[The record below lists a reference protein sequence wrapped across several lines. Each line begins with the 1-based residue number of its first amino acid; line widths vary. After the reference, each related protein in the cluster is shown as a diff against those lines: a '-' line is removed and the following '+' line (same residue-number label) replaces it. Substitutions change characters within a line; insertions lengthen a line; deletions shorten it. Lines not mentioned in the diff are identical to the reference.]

1 MDNAGGGP
9 HLFVMDAAQTNRPL
23 LAGQQGWRAPPTAGG
38 VIGAAVL
45 VGATLVAGHAL
56 QNVLPRASLS
66 LIFLVAVLLSALTSG
81 FWTGLL
87 AALLAFFGYNFFF
100 VEPLHT
106 FSVAR
111 PEDALAL
118 AVFLIVAAMTGLLA
132 GGVRGE
138 ANAARER
145 ADALELL
152 CAYSA
157 ELSAA
162 NSDAAI
168 EAALLRHLAN
178 ASGGPVVT
186 LKDDGAQLRLVAASP
201 PGQTIDPA
209 DLLAADW
216 VSRRA
221 QALPATATGWSGN
234 SFSFHPLKRGAAV
247 VSVYGVVEDPDDGE
261 AAQIAETMLRQGEIA
276 LERVAFAR
284 DAEDA
289 RAMAEQERIRSAL
302 ISSISHDLRTP
313 LATILGSV
321 TSLRELGEA
330 MPAEARADL
339 LLAIE
344 EETGRLARFVSNL
357 LAMTRLEAGLDI
369 RRECVDAAD
378 VARAAV
384 KRARQSFPASKIL
397 LEGGAGPLLLYADAD
412 LLEQAL
418 FNLIDNAVKFSGADA
433 PIRVAV
439 STGPGMVEFAVT
451 DEGPGVP
458 AQELDHIFEKFYRV
472 GRSGVGGA
480 GLGLAICRGVVTA
493 LGGEIRAESPVANGR
508 GARMRMTLPGV
519 EAARGEAQRGA
530 AQ

>member
-1 MDNAGGGP
+1 
-9 HLFVMDAAQTNRPL
+9 MDAAQSHRPI
-23 LAGQQGWRAPPTAGG
+23 LARQQGWRAPPTAAG
-38 VIGAAVL
+38 IAGALLL
-45 VGATLVAGHAL
+45 VGMTLAAGHAL
-56 QNVLPRASLS
+56 ESILPSASLS
-66 LIFLVAVLLSALTSG
+66 LVFLVAVLLSAIISG

-87 AALLAFFGYNFFF
+87 AAFLAFFGYNFFF

-106 FSVAR
+106 FSVER
-111 PEDALAL
+111 PEDTLAL
-118 AVFLIVAAMTGLLA
+118 AVFLIVASITGLLA

-138 ANAARER
+138 ADAEHER

-152 CAYSA
+152 TSYSA

-178 ASGGPVVT
+178 ATNRPVVE
-186 LKDDGAQLRLVAASP
+186 LKDDGAQIELVNSSP
-201 PGQTIDPA
+201 PGLTIDPA

-221 QALPATATGWSGN
+221 QAWPATATGWSGG
-234 SFSFHPLKRGAAV
+234 SFSFYPLKRGASV
-247 VSVYGVVEDPDDGE
+247 VAIYGVVVRHEDSQG
-261 AAQIAETMLRQGEIA
+261 AQILETMLRQGEIA

-284 DAEDA
+284 EAEDA

-313 LATILGSV
+313 LSTILGSV

-357 LAMTRLEAGLDI
+357 LAMTRLEAGLAIKCDCI
-369 RRECVDAAD
+369 DAGD

-384 KRARQSFPASKIL
+384 KRARQSFPARRIL
-397 LEGGAGPLLLYADAD
+397 LEAVPEALLLFADAD
-412 LLEQAL
+412 LLDQAL
-418 FNLIDNAVKFSGADA
+418 FNLIDNAVKFSPPEA
-433 PIRVAV
+433 PVRVSV
-439 STGPGMVEFAVT
+439 SKGPKTIEFAVT

-458 AQELDHIFEKFYRV
+458 TQDLEHIFEKFYRV
-472 GRSGVGGA
+472 DRRGPGGT

-493 LGGEIRAESPVANGR
+493 LGGEIRAESPIADGH
-508 GARMRMTLPGV
+508 GARMRMTLPGGD
-519 EAARGEAQRGA
+519 AR
-530 AQ
+530 

>member
-1 MDNAGGGP
+1 MDNEGGAP
-9 HLFVMDAAQTNRPL
+9 HLLVMDAAQTNRPFF
-23 LAGQQGWRAPPTAGG
+23 AGQQGWRAPPTA
-38 VIGAAVL
+38 VGALGALLL
-45 VGATLVAGHAL
+45 VGAALVAGHAL
-56 QNVLPRASLS
+56 QNVLPPASLS
-66 LIFLVAVLLSALTSG
+66 LVFLVAVLLSAITSG
-81 FWTGLL
+81 FWTGLI

-118 AVFLIVAAMTGLLA
+118 AVFLIVAAITGLLA

-162 NSDAAI
+162 NSDATI
-168 EAALLRHLAN
+168 EAALLGHLSN
-178 ASGGPVVT
+178 ASGGPVVE
-186 LKDDGAQLRLVAASP
+186 LKDDGAQLKLVASTP

-221 QALPATATGWSGN
+221 QALPATASGWSGN
-234 SFSFHPLKRGAAV
+234 SFSFHPLKRGASV
-247 VSVYGVVEDPDDGE
+247 VAVYGVVNDPEDGE
-261 AAQIAETMLRQGEIA
+261 SAQIVETMLRQGEIA
-276 LERVAFAR
+276 LERVTFAR

-289 RAMAEQERIRSAL
+289 RAMADQERIRSAL

-369 RRECVDAAD
+369 EREWIDAGD
-378 VARAAV
+378 VAGAAV
-384 KRARQSFPASKIL
+384 KRARQSFPASKIM
-397 LEGGAGPLLLYADAD
+397 LEAGPEALLLFADAD

-418 FNLIDNAVKFSGADA
+418 FNLIDNAVKFSAPDT

-439 STGPGMVEFAVT
+439 SKGPDTIEFAVT

-472 GRSGVGGA
+472 GRNGAGGA

-508 GARMRMTLPGV
+508 GARMRVTLP
-519 EAARGEAQRGA
+519 RGEER
-530 AQ
+530 

>member
-1 MDNAGGGP
+1 M
-9 HLFVMDAAQTNRPL
+9 
-23 LAGQQGWRAPPTAGG
+23 LARQQGWRAPPTAAG
-38 VIGAAVL
+38 ILGALLL
-45 VGATLVAGHAL
+45 VGCTLIAGHAL
-56 QNVLPRASLS
+56 QNAFPRASLP
-66 LIFLVAVLLSALTSG
+66 LIFLVAVLLSAIVSG
-81 FWTGLL
+81 FWTGLV
-87 AALLAFFGYNFFF
+87 AALLAFFGYDFFF

-111 PEDALAL
+111 PEDAVAL
-118 AVFLIVAAMTGLLA
+118 AVFLIVAAITGLLA

-138 ANAARER
+138 ADAEHER
-145 ADALELL
+145 ADTLELL
-152 CAYSA
+152 SAYSA

-162 NSDAAI
+162 NSDDAI

-178 ASGGPVVT
+178 ASGRPVVE
-186 LKDDGAQLRLVAASP
+186 LKDHGAQLELVASSP
-201 PGQTIDPA
+201 PGQTLDPA

-221 QALPATATGWSGN
+221 QAWSATANGWSGS
-234 SFSFHPLKRGAAV
+234 SFSFHPLKRGA
-247 VSVYGVVEDPDDGE
+247 SVAAIYGVVDRREDGQS
-261 AAQIAETMLRQGEIA
+261 AQIVDTMLRQGEIA

-284 DAEDA
+284 DAEEA
-289 RAMAEQERIRSAL
+289 RAVAEQERIRSAL

-369 RRECVDAAD
+369 KRECIDAGD

-384 KRARQSFPASKIL
+384 KRARKSFPASEITL
-397 LEGGAGPLLLYADAD
+397 DADPEALLLSADAD

-418 FNLIDNAVKFSGADA
+418 FNLIDNAVKFSSPEAA
-433 PIRVAV
+433 IRVAV
-439 STGPGMVEFAVT
+439 TQVPEAIEFTVT
-451 DEGPGVP
+451 DDGPGVP
-458 AQELDHIFEKFYRV
+458 PQDLDHIFEKFYRV

-508 GARMRMTLPGV
+508 GARMRMTLPRGG
-519 EAARGEAQRGA
+519 AR
-530 AQ
+530 

>member
-1 MDNAGGGP
+1 M
-9 HLFVMDAAQTNRPL
+9 L
-23 LAGQQGWRAPPTAGG
+23 
-38 VIGAAVL
+38 L
-45 VGATLVAGHAL
+45 VGAALLAGHAL
-56 QNVLPRASLS
+56 QSALPSASLS
-66 LIFLVAVLLSALTSG
+66 LILLVAVLLSAITSG
-81 FWTGLL
+81 FWTGLI
-87 AALLAFFGYNFFF
+87 AAFLAFFGYDFFF

-111 PEDALAL
+111 PEDALTL

-145 ADALELL
+145 ADALEVLS
-152 CAYSA
+152 AYSA

-168 EAALLRHLAN
+168 EDALLRHLSN
-178 ASGGPVVT
+178 ASGGPVVE
-186 LKDDGAQLRLVAASP
+186 LKEDGAKLKLIASSP
-201 PGQTIDPA
+201 PGMTIDPA

-221 QALPATATGWSGN
+221 QAWPATASGWSGN
-234 SFSFHPLKRGAAV
+234 NFSFHPLTRGASV
-247 VSVYGVVEDPDDGE
+247 VAVYGVVDDPEDGE
-261 AAQIAETMLRQGEIA
+261 GVRIVETMLRQAGIA
-276 LERVAFAR
+276 LERVTFAR

-289 RAMAEQERIRSAL
+289 RAIAEQERIRSAL

-369 RRECVDAAD
+369 KREWIDAGD
-378 VARAAV
+378 VAGAAV
-384 KRARQSFPASKIL
+384 KRARQSFPASQIV
-397 LEGGAGPLLLYADAD
+397 LEAGPEALLLFADAD

-418 FNLIDNAVKFSGADA
+418 FNLIDNAVKFSASDA
-433 PIRVAV
+433 PVRVAV
-439 STGPGMVEFAVT
+439 SNGPKTVEFAVT
-451 DEGPGVP
+451 DDGPGVP
-458 AQELDHIFEKFYRV
+458 AQELDHIFEKFYRFS
-472 GRSGVGGA
+472 RSGIGGA

-493 LGGEIRAESPVANGR
+493 LGGAIRAESPVANGR
-508 GARMRMTLPGV
+508 GARIRMTLP
-519 EAARGEAQRGA
+519 RGEAPGEPSR
-530 AQ
+530 

>member
-1 MDNAGGGP
+1 MDNEGGAP
-9 HLFVMDAAQTNRPL
+9 HLSVMDVAQSNRPIL
-23 LAGQQGWRAPPTAGG
+23 GRPQDWRAPP
-38 VIGAAVL
+38 GAAGILGALLL
-45 VGATLVAGHAL
+45 VGAVLVAGHAL

-66 LIFLVAVLLSALTSG
+66 LIFLVAVLLSAITSG
-81 FWTGLL
+81 FWTGFI

-111 PEDALAL
+111 PEDAVAL
-118 AVFLIVAAMTGLLA
+118 AVFLIVAAITGLLA

-138 ANAARER
+138 ANAAHER

-152 CAYSA
+152 SAYSA

-168 EAALLRHLAN
+168 EAALLRHLST
-178 ASGGPVVT
+178 ASRGPVVE
-186 LKDDGAQLRLVAASP
+186 LKDDGAQLKLVAASP

-216 VSRRA
+216 VSRRS
-221 QALPATATGWSGN
+221 QAWPATANGWSGS
-234 SFSFHPLKRGAAV
+234 SFSFHPLKRGASV
-247 VSVYGVVEDPDDGE
+247 VAVYGVVDNNEDGE
-261 AAQIAETMLRQGEIA
+261 GAQIVETMLRQGEIA

-339 LLAIE
+339 LVAIE

-369 RRECVDAAD
+369 KGEWIDAGD
-378 VARAAV
+378 VAGAAV
-384 KRARQSFPASKIL
+384 KRARQSFPASQIV
-397 LEGGAGPLLLYADAD
+397 LEAGPEALLLFADAD

-418 FNLIDNAVKFSGADA
+418 FNLIDNAVKFSPREA
-433 PIRVAV
+433 PIRVVV
-439 STGPGMVEFAVT
+439 SMGPDIIEFDVT

-458 AQELDHIFEKFYRV
+458 AQDLDNIFEKFYRV
-472 GRSGVGGA
+472 GRSGISGA

-508 GARMRMTLPGV
+508 GARMRMTLPRKD
-519 EAARGEAQRGA
+519 AP
-530 AQ
+530 

>member
-1 MDNAGGGP
+1 MKAGR
-9 HLFVMDAAQTNRPL
+9 LTSRAMDAAQSNRSI
-23 LAGQQGWRAPPTAGG
+23 LAMQQGWRAPPSAAGI
-38 VIGAAVL
+38 IGALLL
-45 VGATLVAGHAL
+45 VGAALVAGQAL
-56 QNVLPRASLS
+56 ENVLPRASLS
-66 LIFLVAVLLSALTSG
+66 LIFLVAVLLSAITSG
-81 FWTGLL
+81 FWTGLI

-111 PEDALAL
+111 PEDAMAL
-118 AVFLIVAAMTGLLA
+118 AIFLIVAAITGLLA

-138 ANAARER
+138 ADAARKR
-145 ADALELL
+145 ADALGLL
-152 CAYSA
+152 SAYSA
-157 ELSAA
+157 DLSAA

-168 EAALLRHLAN
+168 ETALLRHLSN
-178 ASGGPVVT
+178 ASSGPVVE
-186 LKDDGAQLRLVAASP
+186 LKDDGAQLKLVASSP

-221 QALPATATGWSGN
+221 QAWPATASGWSG
-234 SFSFHPLKRGAAV
+234 SAFSFHPLKRGASV
-247 VSVYGVVEDPDDGE
+247 VAVYGVVGDHEDGE
-261 AAQIAETMLRQGEIA
+261 GAQIVETMLMQAETA
-276 LERVAFAR
+276 LERVTFAR

-369 RRECVDAAD
+369 KRERIDAGD
-378 VARAAV
+378 VVGAAV
-384 KRARQSFPASKIL
+384 KRAGQSFPASKIG
-397 LEGGAGPLLLYADAD
+397 LEVGPEALMLFADAD

-418 FNLIDNAVKFSGADA
+418 FNLIDNAVKFSPPDS

-439 STGPGMVEFAVT
+439 SKGPETIEFAVT

-458 AQELDHIFEKFYRV
+458 AQELDHIFEKFYRI
-472 GRSGVGGA
+472 GQSGVGGA
-480 GLGLAICRGVVTA
+480 GLGLAICRSVVTA
-493 LGGEIRAESPVANGR
+493 LGGEIRTESPVANGR
-508 GARMRMTLPGV
+508 GARMRMTLP
-519 EAARGEAQRGA
+519 RGEAR
-530 AQ
+530 